1 MCYRPAMIAIDKQ
14 QIAGAEVVLPCAE
27 LDATLAFFKD
37 RLGFQLQA
45 IFPADAP
52 AVAVLA
58 GHGLRLRLDCEAA
71 GAPGHIRLLC
81 REPDGVAGGERVLM
95 APNGT
100 RVELV
105 EAETPVVVPP
115 LKPEL
120 VISRASGEGAFD
132 AGRAGMLYRD
142 LIPGRLG
149 GRFIASH
156 IRIPQGGPVPD
167 YVHFHK
173 IRFQMIFCRTGWVR
187 LVYEDQGPPFVM
199 EAGDCVLQPPEI
211 RHRVLESSP
220 GLEVVEIA
228 CPAVHETFAE
238 NAITLP
244 TGRVDPQR
252 DFSGQ
257 RFLWHVAAKARWQPW
272 RVAGFECR
280 DTGMAEATKGLAGA
294 RVVRPKG
301 AAEAP
306 RAAHDSELQFFF
318 VLDGAATLTCNGTHP
333 LAAGDAVTIPA
344 GLPYALSGCADNLSL
359 LEVRL
364 PA

>member
-1 MCYRPAMIAIDKQ
+1 MIAIDKQ
-14 QIAGAEVVLPCAE
+14 QITGAEVVLPSAE
-27 LDATLAFFKD
+27 LEATLAFFRH
-37 RLGFQLQA
+37 RLGFQLQS

-58 GHGLRLRLDCEAA
+58 GHGLRLRLDRDAE

-81 REPDGVAGGERVLM
+81 REPDAVAGGERVLT

-100 RVELV
+100 RIELV
-105 EAETPVVVPP
+105 EAERPVNLPP
-115 LKPEL
+115 IKPEL
-120 VISRASGEGAFD
+120 VISRMAGEGAFD

-156 IRIPQGGPVPD
+156 IRIPEGGPVPD

-173 IRFQMIFCRTGWVR
+173 IRFQMIYCRTGWVR

-220 GLEVVEIA
+220 GLEVIEIA
-228 CPAVHETFAE
+228 CPAVHETFADDGLALP
-238 NAITLP
+238 NATVNL
-244 TGRVDPQR
+244 QR
-252 DFSGQ
+252 DFGGQ
-257 RFLWHVAAKARWQPW
+257 RFLWHVAAGARWQPS
-272 RVAGFECR
+272 RVPGFECR
-280 DTGMAEATKGLAGA
+280 DTGMGEATRGLAGA
-294 RVVRPKG
+294 RVVRPRS
-301 AAEAP
+301 ASQTP
-306 RAAHDSELQFFF
+306 REIHDRELQFFF
-318 VLDGAATLTCNGTHP
+318 VLDGAATLVCAGVHR
-333 LAAGDAVTIPA
+333 LAPGDAVTIPA
-344 GLPYALSGCADNLSL
+344 GVPYAFGDCADALSL
-359 LEVRL
+359 LEVTL

>member
-1 MCYRPAMIAIDKQ
+1 MIAIDKQ
-14 QIAGAEVVLPCAE
+14 QVTGAEVVLPCTDLEAA
-27 LDATLAFFKD
+27 LGFFRD

-58 GHGLRLRLDCEAA
+58 GHGLRLRLDRDAP
-71 GAPGHIRLLC
+71 GAPGRLRLLC
-81 REPDGVAGGERVLM
+81 REPDTVAGGERVLM

-105 EAETPVVVPP
+105 EAETPVVLPP

-120 VISRASGEGAFD
+120 VIARMDGAGAFD

-142 LIPGRLG
+142 LIPSRLG

-173 IRFQMIFCRTGWVR
+173 IRFQMIFCRTGWAR

-199 EAGDCVLQPPEI
+199 AAGDCVLQPPQI

-220 GLEVVEIA
+220 GLEVIEIA

-244 TGRVDPQR
+244 TGRLDPTR
-252 DFSGQ
+252 DFGGQ

-272 RVAGFECR
+272 RIAGFECR
-280 DTGMAEATKGLAGA
+280 ETGMGEATKGLAGA

-301 AAEAP
+301 A
-306 RAAHDSELQFFF
+306 SETPPASHAREFQFFF
-318 VLDGAATLTCNGTHP
+318 VLDGIATLACEGTHSLSP
-333 LAAGDAVTIPA
+333 GDAVTIPA
-344 GLPYALSGCADNLSL
+344 GLPYALGDCADDLSL
-359 LEVRL
+359 LEVTL

>member
-1 MCYRPAMIAIDKQ
+1 MNAIETQ
-14 QIAGAEVVLPCAE
+14 GITGAEIVLPCSE

-37 RLGFQLQA
+37 RLRFRLQA

-58 GHGLRLRLDCEAA
+58 GYGLRLRLEQGGEGAA
-71 GAPGHIRLLC
+71 GQIRLLY
-81 REPDGVAGGERVLM
+81 RDAAAVAGGERWLT

-105 EAETPVVVPP
+105 DAESPLSIPP

-120 VISRASGEGAFD
+120 VISRMGADD
-132 AGRAGMLYRD
+132 AFETGRAGMLYRD
-142 LIPGRLG
+142 LLPGRLG

-156 IRIPQGGPVPD
+156 IRISQGGPVPD
-167 YVHFHK
+167 YVHYHK
-173 IRFQMIFCRTGWVR
+173 IRFQMIFCRAGWVR

-228 CPAVHETFAE
+228 CPAVHETFVEHEIA
-238 NAITLP
+238 LP
-244 TGRVDPQR
+244 TARVDAAR
-252 DFSGQ
+252 DFGGQ
-257 RFLWHVAAKARWQPW
+257 RFLWHRAVEASWQAW
-272 RVAGFECR
+272 RVPGFDYR
-280 DTGMAEATKGLAGA
+280 DTGMGAATKGLAAA
-294 RVVRPKG
+294 RVVRPNG
-301 AAEAP
+301 AAETP
-306 RAAHDSELQFFF
+306 REVHDREFQFFF
-318 VLDGAATLTCNGTHP
+318 LLDGDATLVCPGKHR
-333 LAAGDAVTIPA
+333 LSSGDAVCIPA
-344 GLPYALSGCADNLSL
+344 GMPFGFVDCSEKLSL
-359 LEVRL
+359 LEVTL